1 MHSRILISTALL
13 AVFATAFVYCTNEQP
28 PNAGIPDATP
38 KLTPVPTFTPE
49 PTPVYTPE
57 PTAAIAPAPKLTST
71 PTIPPAPQYLTDEIP
86 PCTPVKGASVDPCE
100 PGEATILSGGL
111 GEFGSEPWSIRVFLD
126 SDRGDGFIVAHVVLR
141 GAYVPGTVR
150 CDVSGGPN
158 GIPGYMGAERQIEY
172 RPYNLVNCFADVR
185 VNAYIVG
192 SGPPNLTV
200 LERKYLHR
208 VYSTPENVALLR
220 NSVEAALI
228 EGGHHTRGEVPA
240 GGITGRE
247 HILFLD
253 VSRDLSVE
261 AWEVISTWD
270 VQRLEDDT
278 VIAVHP
284 HRDQWRHFRPDDY
297 LTHRS
302 KLEMELPAF
311 TRAVTATHQARLT
324 EYSGRTGLDE
334 RLPMLVTD
342 ANRISQYY
350 TAIGAYNHPFDPSV
364 EPPPPP
370 CGLSVADPANNPGL
384 MLDCK
389 GLLTAKD
396 ALAGSATLDWSVDSA
411 ISDWEGVT
419 VAGTLSRVTKVL
431 LTDENLS
438 GTIPADLGDLSG
450 LTHLD
455 LSSNSLTGEI
465 PRELGLLSNLQEV
478 RLSGNSLT
486 GCIPAALKDLPTND
500 LGSLN
505 LLYCPRAPDGLAAGT
520 VAEASIPLNWTAVSN
535 ANKYRVEYRLRSS
548 GDWVVDDDMLTGTTH
563 TVDGLN
569 CESEY
574 QFRVSAYGNGT
585 VHAAAWSDP
594 SDSVSMTTGEC
605 VPPTFGA
612 ASYTFS
618 LADDA
623 DLGAVV
629 GSVSATGS
637 LTDDT
642 VTYSISAGDEDGN
655 FAIDESTGRITVAGG
670 LSSFVGTSF
679 SLTVETTD
687 TSGGVATVTVTV
699 RTSAPVPMPTPASV
713 PTPTPTAA
721 HVATTTLEP
730 LATPSPN
737 STQTAKT
744 APAPTYLNEEIPP
757 CTPVT
762 GSSVDPC
769 ESRSDF
775 YMGPDNRVG
784 SLGDFPVLVE
794 DLVSYPV
801 EILTTHVA
809 LRGTYLPGTVRCT
822 SGHPGRAPS
831 YLGRGQSSSGL
842 LIYCFADVRVNA
854 YLLGTGPTTL
864 TVTVYRSLYQSV
876 RSAGDDDYG
885 LEQLESRRLA
895 NERALSEG
903 GRFQYDY
910 PLLGRMPQDGGRGPL
925 RHEYYTFDE
934 AQQQFGP
941 TVTGPPGGIGGRE
954 AVLFIGP
961 SYRASV
967 EAWMVFWT
975 WDVERREDG
984 VVVALHPYRH
994 YFDTRLNEHYAE
1006 MELPALTQAVTT
1018 AHQSRVAAN
1027 GGRIGEDTDLPMLE
1041 TDANRLRQ
1049 YFSDPKVGGYAP
1061 GVPAPAQPPPPC
1073 GLAVPDQGDNPGL
1086 MRDCMAL
1093 LAAKDTLAGTA
1104 TLDWSVDSAITDWE
1118 GVTVAGTPSRVT
1130 KLLLPNESLSGSI
1143 PAEIGDL
1150 SELTHLNLSSN
1161 SLTGEIPRELGGLS
1175 NLQEIRLSGNS
1186 LTGCIPAPLRDV
1198 STNDLGS
1205 LNLLNCPPAPEGLTA
1220 GTVAEGR
1227 VPLSWTAVSNA
1238 GKYRVEY
1245 RLRYSDDWVLDDDT
1259 LIGVSHTVDG
1269 LTCMRD
1275 YLFRVSAYGNGAVH
1289 AAAWSDPSD
1298 SVSMTT
1304 GECVPPTFG
1313 AASYTFSLADDA
1325 DLGAVVGS
1333 VSATGS
1339 LTDDTVT
1346 YSITGGDDDGNFA
1359 IDANSGEITISGDSS
1374 SNANSSVELTVE
1386 ARDESGGST
1395 TVTVTVAVTD
1405 TGPT

>member
-1 MHSRILISTALL
+1 ML
-13 AVFATAFVYCTNEQP
+13 NDDP
-28 PNAGIPDATP
+28 
-38 KLTPVPTFTPE
+38 
-49 PTPVYTPE
+49 
-57 PTAAIAPAPKLTST
+57 
-71 PTIPPAPQYLTDEIP
+71 PPAWVAHPPAWVTHIVVRGTYLPGTARCTAGDRFRP
-86 PCTPVKGASVDPCE
+86 PPYLRSEFPYEVDPLFIKCYVD
-100 PGEATILSGGL
+100 
-111 GEFGSEPWSIRVFLD
+111 IR
-126 SDRGDGFIVAHVVLR
+126 AN
-141 GAYVPGTVR
+141 AYV
-150 CDVSGGPN
+150 
-158 GIPGYMGAERQIEY
+158 
-172 RPYNLVNCFADVR
+172 L
-185 VNAYIVG
+185 G
-192 SGPPNLTV
+192 SGPPTITV
-200 LERKYLHR
+200 LAVKYNYWEGEYIPYLEPGQTEQDLTEERRHR
-208 VYSTPENVALLR
+208 F
-220 NSVEAALI
+220 
-228 EGGHHTRGEVPA
+228 EGLVGEFFP
-240 GGITGRE
+240 GRE
-247 HILFLD
+247 HMLFLGPPAD
-253 VSRDLSVE
+253 VSSE
-261 AWEVISTWD
+261 AWRLMGYWD
-270 VQRLEDDT
+270 VQRREDRT

-284 HRDQWRHFRPDDY
+284 ERDLWRTLRPDDY
-297 LTHRS
+297 ETYRS
-302 KLEMELPAF
+302 SLEMELPTFAQ
-311 TRAVTATHQARLT
+311 ALTAAHQARVT
-324 EYSGRTGLDE
+324 EYEGRIGADAS
-334 RLPMLVTD
+334 LPKLVTD
-342 ANRISQYY
+342 VNQLRQYF
-350 TAIGAYNHPFDPSV
+350 TAVGAYDPGT
-364 EPPPPP
+364 PAPLQPPPP
-370 CGLSVADPANNPGL
+370 CGLAVPDQANNPGL
-384 MLDCK
+384 MRDCMA
-389 GLLTAKD
+389 LLGSKD
-396 ALAGSATLDWSVDSA
+396 TLAGSATLDWSVDSA
-411 ISDWEGVT
+411 ITDWEGVT
-419 VAGTLSRVTKVL
+419 MAGTLSRVTKVL

-486 GCIPAALKDLPTND
+486 GCIPAALKDVPTND

-505 LLYCPRAPDGLAAGT
+505 LLYCPPAPDGLAAGT

-574 QFRVSAYGNGT
+574 QFRVSAYGKGT

-721 HVATTTLEP
+721 PVTTTTLEP
-730 LATPSPN
+730 LATPAPN
-737 STQTAKT
+737 STQTAKIS
-744 APAPTYLNEEIPP
+744 PPPTYLTEEIPP

-801 EILTTHVA
+801 EVFTTHVA
-809 LRGTYLPGTVRCT
+809 LRGTYIPGTVRCT

-854 YLLGTGPTTL
+854 YLLGTGPSTL
-864 TVTVYRSLYQSV
+864 TVTVYTSLYQSV
-876 RSAGDDDYG
+876 LAFGGDDEDYG

-895 NERALSEG
+895 YERALSEG
-903 GRFQYDY
+903 GRFQYN
-910 PLLGRMPQDGGRGPL
+910 PPL
-925 RHEYYTFDE
+925 RGFLPPGGGLRPLRREYDTLDE
-934 AQQQFGP
+934 AHEPNGP
-941 TVTGPPGGIGGRE
+941 AVIGPPGGIGGRE

-1150 SELTHLNLSSN
+1150 SELTHLNLSLN
-1161 SLTGEIPRELGGLS
+1161 SLIGEIPRELGGLS

-1238 GKYRVEY
+1238 SKYRVEY

-1275 YLFRVSAYGNGAVH
+1275 YLFRVSAYGNGTVH

-1325 DLGAVVGS
+1325 DLGSVVGS

-1346 YSITGGDDDGNFA
+1346 YSITGGDEDGKFA
-1359 IDANSGEITISGDSS
+1359 IDESTGQVTVAGDL
-1374 SNANSSVELTVE
+1374 NSSAGTSIALTV
-1386 ARDESGGST
+1386 AASDESGWSVCSGIPPSRIDLRDDRIRVWCQIAVMPPTGQAEGWFETSPYEPNTQDNGMKRRLSQIANSRGSWL
-1395 TVTVTVAVTD
+1395 
-1405 TGPT
+1405 GPRCPCRHAPTRPPGSVS